1 MKEEMEEEPKHYETF
16 ESTQSQSEQFAT
28 QEREVEK
35 SNKASISQAAAE
47 PEPKPVAKR
56 RRLTRRDMQQ
66 TMQTGGP
73 SLSSVKTELAEGV
86 KVKKEKGTELGVSF
100 ERQEKEEMDDLWLK
114 VRKKVSEQLLVTF
127 AAASSATENVLRP
140 PESES
145 GASPVQTS
153 TQHQLEPSAFGM
165 EDASKSKA
173 DEDCFWVRDMHLDC
187 SGRIQTEIGMFGVVK
202 HKHCSTIQRVKR
214 HCSTSV
220 SYKHSPFNSTTHA
233 KGEETAVAF
242 HVFFPVV
249 CLP

>member
-1 MKEEMEEEPKHYETF
+1 MG
-16 ESTQSQSEQFAT
+16 
-28 QEREVEK
+28 
-35 SNKASISQAAAE
+35 
-47 PEPKPVAKR
+47 
-56 RRLTRRDMQQ
+56 L
-66 TMQTGGP
+66 
-73 SLSSVKTELAEGV
+73 
-86 KVKKEKGTELGVSF
+86 
-100 ERQEKEEMDDLWLK
+100 DDFWLN
-114 VRKKVSEQLLVTF
+114 VHKKVSEQLLVTF
-127 AAASSATENVLRP
+127 AAASSATENTLKP

-145 GASPVQTS
+145 GTSQVQTS

-202 HKHCSTIQRVKR
+202 HKHWSTIQRVKR
-214 HCSTSV
+214 HCRTSV
-220 SYKHSPFNSTTHA
+220 SYKHSLFNSTTHA